1 MTLDEIKAMNEDFIS
16 AAQAASVMK
25 MDVGRL
31 IGYARKGELPFPAV
45 ISGNRVKIPRAGF
58 LKFLGVEIEE
68 KKKQTVIEDELKT
81 LHNDVRVLTAAV
93 IGILSSVAPEIAL
106 KLMAEKEG
114 APQ

>member
-45 ISGNRVKIPRAGF
+45 ISGNRVKIPRKAF
-58 LKFLGVEIEE
+58 LAAYCPEE
-68 KKKQTVIEDELKT
+68 QEKEKPDSAAMIAAELHT
-81 LHNDVRVLTAAV
+81 MTMLLTA
-93 IGILSSVAPEIAL
+93 IAM
-106 KLMAEKEG
+106 KVDPNFAAFMERKEP
-114 APQ
+114 AQ